1 METEKKTIKKFFL
14 LDGTTAILIA
24 NGYQWACPA
33 CGEGNYT
40 IAASAAVG
48 CSACLLVFRVKEV
61 RHWSGQEALLPGTKP
76 GQLFKPAF
84 SKFRSVEDEDA
95 GSPVSL
101 HDAVGEVCL
110 TASGYAWRCPEC
122 DNVNY
127 SPEIT
132 FGDVRCLIC
141 RSSFE
146 VSEARHR
153 TSFGDLGIRVHPG
166 AVWLTREVG
175 TGEDDEDGS
184 QPDIERLPR
193 TDDHTSFVG

>member
-14 LDGTTAILIA
+14 LEGTTAILIV
-24 NGYQWACPA
+24 NGYQWACPE
-33 CGEGNYT
+33 CGESNYT
-40 IAASAAVG
+40 TASSLAVG
-48 CSACLLVFRVKEV
+48 CAACLLVFRVAEV
-61 RHWSGQEALLPGTKP
+61 RHWSGREALLPGTKP
-76 GQLFKPAF
+76 GELFKPAI
-84 SKFRSVEDEDA
+84 SKFRSVEDEEV
-95 GSPVSL
+95 GSRVSI

-132 FGDVRCLIC
+132 FGDVGCIIC

-166 AVWLTREVG
+166 AVWLTKEVAA
-175 TGEDDEDGS
+175 GEDDDDGP
-184 QPDIERLPR
+184 QPEAQELPGS
-193 TDDHTSFVG
+193 DEPTSFVG

>member
-1 METEKKTIKKFFL
+1 METEKKTIKKYFL
-14 LDGTTAILIA
+14 LEGTTAILIA
-24 NGYQWACPA
+24 NGYQWACPE
-33 CGEGNYT
+33 CSESNYT
-40 IAASAAVG
+40 IASSAAAA
-48 CSACLLVFRVKEV
+48 CSSCCLVFRVKEV

-76 GQLFKPAF
+76 GQLFKPSI

-95 GSPVSL
+95 GSQVSI

-132 FGDVRCLIC
+132 FEDARCIIC
-141 RSSFE
+141 RSSFA

-166 AVWLTREVG
+166 AVWLTREVAAG
-175 TGEDDEDGS
+175 EEDEDDA
-184 QPDIERLPR
+184 QPEAANPPI
-193 TDDHTSFVG
+193 TDNLTSFVG